1 MRDQVGLSTRVLF
14 PPIFLVLSIFSSPS
28 PAQPIAVAHLPPA
41 ILQAGEVIVG
51 IASFY
56 DEPGPTAS
64 GEAYDPNAFT
74 AAALI
79 ELRDKFGGIK
89 FGKNYR
95 AAYALAEYG
104 GKRAILKFNDVGPL
118 RPGRKFDLSRAAME
132 HFGGL
137 EKGLLPDF
145 KIVLLPLGQD
155 YATGP
160 LVDEQPRLATAD
172 SEQVEPTD
180 VTNAIDAQPIRTV
193 AAIDMDDANPCE
205 Q

>member
-14 PPIFLVLSIFSSPS
+14 PAVFLFLFLLIFNSPS

-41 ILQAGEVIVG
+41 ILQTGEVIVG

-95 AAYALAEYG
+95 AAYAIAEYG

-145 KIVLLPLGQD
+145 KIVLLPLGRD

-172 SEQVEPTD
+172 SEPTD

-193 AAIDMDDANPCE
+193 AAIDTDDANPCE

>member
-14 PPIFLVLSIFSSPS
+14 PPVFLFLSIFSTPS
-28 PAQPIAVAHLPPA
+28 PAQPIAIAHLPPA
-41 ILQAGEVIVG
+41 VLQAGEMIIG

-89 FGKNYR
+89 FGKNYQ
-95 AAYALAEYG
+95 AAYAIAEYG
-104 GKRAILKFNDVGPL
+104 GRRAILKFNDVGPL

-132 HFGGL
+132 HFGGI
-137 EKGLLPDF
+137 EKGLLPEF
-145 KIVLLPLGQD
+145 KVTLLPLGQD

-160 LVDEQPRLATAD
+160 IVDEQPQLAKVDVEEVVHTHTIDVEPSRLAA
-172 SEQVEPTD
+172 
-180 VTNAIDAQPIRTV
+180 ALDAG
-193 AAIDMDDANPCE
+193 DAFRCE